1 MEEFENYT
9 KEALIVDL
17 IKANKFGLLLI
28 IPVIILFGLPYYFL
42 WMSNMDFQSILK
54 SLNPKSLVLNGGLI
68 FVVLVLGIVIHEL
81 LHGIAWSFF
90 AKNGFKSMKFG
101 VFWKMLTP
109 YCHCKEPLTV
119 KHYIIGAITPAIVLG
134 FIPSI
139 IAIVSGTGWMLLFGV
154 FFTVAAGGDFL
165 IINLVRNEDWN
176 DYVQD
181 HPTEAGC
188 YIYRK
193 KQ

>member
-42 WMSNMDFQSILK
+42 WLSNMDFQSILK

-68 FVVLVLGIVIHEL
+68 FIVLVLGIVIHEL
-81 LHGIAWSFF
+81 LHGITWSFF

-101 VFWKMLTP
+101 VFWIMLTP